1 MFVIVFL
8 KVEDLLN
15 VMEIRGYNFYVK
27 RIKYRL
33 IIFIWRDI
41 FLVFIVVWV
50 IIYVVLVDK

>member
-41 FLVFIVVWV
+41 FLVFIAVWV